1 MFAAISCMM
10 VANPGMP
17 SKKKDKKAQV
27 DSTAVAV
34 GDSVFVDSLGNEI
47 ISTETDTTQMDSLQ
61 KAIWKHNKVVD
72 DSIRL
77 DSINRKKSGGIDAPV
92 QYQADDSLVY
102 DAHHKVAHLYGNS
115 NVKYE
120 NMDLTSDRISM
131 DLDKSNVRAS
141 GTKDSMAD
149 GGIKGKP
156 VFKMGNDT
164 YDTDTIKFN
173 FKSKKALINNV
184 YTEQQ
189 DGFLTGMKSKRDS
202 SGVIY
207 LQHGRYTTCDDPHPD
222 FYISLSR
229 AKVPPR
235 QGCHLRS
242 RLSRGLRCA
251 DAVGYPIRILPVH
264 QELQQRFH
272 HAYLW

>member
-1 MFAAISCMM
+1 MRKQSTIAVLMFASIAAMM

-17 SKKKDKKAQV
+17 ARKHKKKQA

-92 QYQADDSLVY
+92 SYQADDSLVY
-102 DAHHKVAHLYGNS
+102 DAHNKVAHLYGNS

-131 DLDKSNVRAS
+131 DLDKSNVKAS
-141 GTKDSMAD
+141 GTPGLYWLMEASRENRSSRWAMIPMIPIPSSSTSRARR
-149 GGIKGKP
+149 P
-156 VFKMGNDT
+156 L
-164 YDTDTIKFN
+164 
-173 FKSKKALINNV
+173 LIM
-184 YTEQQ
+184 YIPSSR
-189 DGFLTGMKSKRDS
+189 MDS
-202 SGVIY
+202 S
-207 LQHGRYTTCDDPHPD
+207 
-222 FYISLSR
+222 
-229 AKVPPR
+229 
-235 QGCHLRS
+235 
-242 RLSRGLRCA
+242 
-251 DAVGYPIRILPVH
+251 PV
-264 QELQQRFH
+264 
-272 HAYLW
+272 

>member
-1 MFAAISCMM
+1 MFASIAAMM

-17 SKKKDKKAQV
+17 AGKHKKKQA

-184 YTEQQ
+184 YT
-189 DGFLTGMKSKRDS
+189 
-202 SGVIY
+202 
-207 LQHGRYTTCDDPHPD
+207 
-222 FYISLSR
+222 
-229 AKVPPR
+229 
-235 QGCHLRS
+235 
-242 RLSRGLRCA
+242 
-251 DAVGYPIRILPVH
+251 
-264 QELQQRFH
+264 
-272 HAYLW
+272 

>member
-10 VANPGMP
+10 VANPGMS

-102 DAHHKVAHLYGNS
+102 DAH
-115 NVKYE
+115 
-120 NMDLTSDRISM
+120 
-131 DLDKSNVRAS
+131 
-141 GTKDSMAD
+141 
-149 GGIKGKP
+149 
-156 VFKMGNDT
+156 
-164 YDTDTIKFN
+164 
-173 FKSKKALINNV
+173 
-184 YTEQQ
+184 
-189 DGFLTGMKSKRDS
+189 SKR
-202 SGVIY
+202 
-207 LQHGRYTTCDDPHPD
+207 
-222 FYISLSR
+222 SR
-229 AKVPPR
+229 KRHNLV
-235 QGCHLRS
+235 S
-242 RLSRGLRCA
+242 RIPL
-251 DAVGYPIRILPVH
+251 
-264 QELQQRFH
+264 
-272 HAYLW
+272 